1 MQQLAK
7 ELTEKGIIPAD
18 LDYKSHEAVQ
28 LAIKY
33 NQEQT
38 EKKKENSIEAIK
50 EQEEKRKT
58 LPPLET
64 WLDSDK
70 TAKEL
75 HEMGYSYLEMMEL
88 LSRLW

>member
-1 MQQLAK
+1 MNNDYHNKYKAPDRMEQLQK
-7 ELTEKGIIPAD
+7 
-18 LDYKSHEAVQ
+18 Q
-28 LAIKY
+28 
-33 NQEQT
+33 QEQL
-38 EKKKENSIEAIK
+38 EK

-75 HEMGYSYLEMMEL
+75 HEMGYSYLEMMKL
-88 LSRLW
+88 AYSQ

>member
-1 MQQLAK
+1 MSNSHKHEKIREGKILMQK
-7 ELTEKGIIPAD
+7 
-18 LDYKSHEAVQ
+18 
-28 LAIKY
+28 
-33 NQEQT
+33 N
-38 EKKKENSIEAIK
+38 KENSKETLG

-88 LSRLW
+88 GSRLW

>member
-1 MQQLAK
+1 MSNSHKHEKIREGKILMQK
-7 ELTEKGIIPAD
+7 
-18 LDYKSHEAVQ
+18 
-28 LAIKY
+28 
-33 NQEQT
+33 N
-38 EKKKENSIEAIK
+38 KENSKETLG

-88 LSRLW
+88 ESRLW